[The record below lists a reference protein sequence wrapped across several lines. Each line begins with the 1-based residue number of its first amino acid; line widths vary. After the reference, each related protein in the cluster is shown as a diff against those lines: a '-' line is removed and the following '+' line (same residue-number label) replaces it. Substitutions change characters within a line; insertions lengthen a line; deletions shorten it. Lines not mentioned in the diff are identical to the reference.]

1 MYFMKF
7 CMYFHEILKY
17 FHEILNYFHEILN
30 VFSLK
35 SIDRVE
41 VYLKSGSTL
50 RHTYLKRGRLCG
62 TS

>member
-1 MYFMKF
+1 
-7 CMYFHEILKY
+7 MYFHEILKY
-17 FHEILNYFHEILN
+17 FHEILNYFREILN